1 MKKNFTINYITQDNK
16 LNPFLLEKLTDNKSY
31 YLFYNNKTN
40 EYNAYLS
47 SKIDKVNNY
56 LHSRVFNI
64 RTIRLFKVKNFNLS
78 NI

>member
-1 MKKNFTINYITQDNK
+1 MKKLFSINTITQDNK
-16 LNPFLLEKLTDNKSY
+16 LNYTLLEKLTDNKSY

-47 SKIDKVNNY
+47 SKVDKVNNY
-56 LHSRVFNI
+56 LNALVFNI

>member
-16 LNPFLLEKLTDNKSY
+16 INPFLLEKLTDNKNY

-40 EYNAYLS
+40 AYNAYLS

-56 LHSRVFNI
+56 LNALVFNI

-78 NI
+78 TI

>member
-47 SKIDKVNNY
+47 SKVDKVNNY
-56 LHSRVFNI
+56 LNPLVFNI
-64 RTIRLFKVKNFNLS
+64 RTIRLFKVFNFNLS

>member
-40 EYNAYLS
+40 AYNAYLS
-47 SKIDKVNNY
+47 SKVNNY
-56 LHSRVFNI
+56 LNALVFNV

-78 NI
+78 TI

>member
-40 EYNAYLS
+40 EYNAYLY

-56 LHSRVFNI
+56 LHSLVFNI

-78 NI
+78 TI

>member
-56 LHSRVFNI
+56 LNALVFNI

-78 NI
+78 TI

>member
-56 LHSRVFNI
+56 LNALVFNI